1 MAEEYFFKVANEIVG
16 GEGEVEFRATFYFLP
31 NNFAQSVV
39 L

>member
-1 MAEEYFFKVANEIVG
+1 VG

-39 L
+39 LW